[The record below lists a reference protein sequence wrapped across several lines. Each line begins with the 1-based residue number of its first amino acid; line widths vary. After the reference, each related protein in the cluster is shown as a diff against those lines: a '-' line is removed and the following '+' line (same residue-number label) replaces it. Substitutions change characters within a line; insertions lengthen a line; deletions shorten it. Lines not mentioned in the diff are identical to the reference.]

1 MDNFADM
8 TDGSL
13 VPPEVLNFD
22 FVAEAVNE
30 LFALAK
36 IVSEPPKKGHK
47 PSLNTEKLSS
57 SES

>member
-1 MDNFADM
+1 MDNF
-8 TDGSL
+8 L
-13 VPPEVLNFD
+13 PPEVLNFD

-36 IVSEPPKKGHK
+36 IASSEPQKKGRK